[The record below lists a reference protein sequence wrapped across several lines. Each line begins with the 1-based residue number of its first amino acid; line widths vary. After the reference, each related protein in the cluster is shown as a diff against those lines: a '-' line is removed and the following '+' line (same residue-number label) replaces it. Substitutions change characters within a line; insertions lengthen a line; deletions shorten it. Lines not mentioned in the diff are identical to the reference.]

1 MNRIRTIAPLVI
13 LFVLVIA
20 GASYAQ
26 QVTKVAIINSQKAFE
41 TSLEGKKA
49 LGQLQDLDS
58 RIKTNLQKMD
68 DAIRLL
74 DNRLNTGRLTMT
86 TEALMA
92 LQADIDKKTTERKRY
107 EEDQARDAQALS
119 TNLIQKI
126 RTEMVAVIEIL
137 AKERG
142 LELVLDGPLEDELG
156 TQAAELA
163 QLLGTTDALEQ
174 EVFDARLDGGAG
186 GYPSFHGRSG
196 PSLSAVLGVVLALPT
211 AERDPAEQQHPGHV
225 WATADIDRRPSGL
238 GRLVGSHTGGC
249 RLAVVVPGQDLRN
262 CANAHFVDESGKV
275 LIARIEPMAARRGL
289 PLQVIK
295 AERLA
300 DLDRGELCQANAS
313 TS

>member
-1 MNRIRTIAPLVI
+1 MNRIRTIAPLVV

-58 RIKTNLQKMD
+58 RIKTNLQKQD

-74 DNRLNTGRLTMT
+74 ENRMNTGRLTMT
-86 TEALMA
+86 NEALMA

-126 RTEMVAVIEIL
+126 RGEMVAVIENL

-142 LELVLDGPLEDELG
+142 LELVLD
-156 TQAAELA
+156 AA
-163 QLLGTTDALEQ
+163 T
-174 EVFDARLDGGAG
+174 
-186 GYPSFHGRSG
+186 S
-196 PSLSAVLGVVLALPT
+196 GVVT
-211 AERDPAEQQHPGHV
+211 ANPAI
-225 WATADIDRRPSGL
+225 DITDEVVRRYDQTKSA
-238 GRLVGSHTGGC
+238 
-249 RLAVVVPGQDLRN
+249 AVPPV
-262 CANAHFVDESGKV
+262 K
-275 LIARIEPMAARRGL
+275 
-289 PLQVIK
+289 K
-295 AERLA
+295 
-300 DLDRGELCQANAS
+300 
-313 TS
+313 